1 MAGVYIHIPFCKK
14 ACHYCDFH
22 FTTNS
27 KYHDRMVDAICTEIS
42 LKKDVLQSINPTTI
56 YFGGGTPSILNKDQF
71 NKIFNAL
78 DRCID
83 FDLIE
88 ECTIEANP
96 DDIHL
101 ALLND
106 LKKTPITRFSLGI
119 QSFHDDELQLMN
131 RAHSSKEAINSI
143 HMIKEAGFNSFTL
156 DLIYGMPNSND
167 EKWLQNIRQAIQ
179 LEPDHLSAYCLTIE
193 KNTVL
198 DNWLQKGE
206 LDKIPDELGI
216 RQFKLL
222 IEELSDAGY
231 EHYEI
236 SNFAKKGKRAI
247 HNANY
252 WQGKDYIGIGPSA
265 HSYSH
270 QSKGRSW
277 NIAHNIK
284 YMESIEDGRVPE
296 EVESLSIIDQVNE
309 YIMIRLRTKEG
320 LIFDELNALF
330 GAQHLQAIKS
340 NINLIDKDLFVLT
353 AQSFSLNVEG
363 KLVSDQIIRDLFVEE

>member
-1 MAGVYIHIPFCKK
+1 
-14 ACHYCDFH
+14 
-22 FTTNS
+22 
-27 KYHDRMVDAICTEIS
+27 
-42 LKKDVLQSINPTTI
+42 
-56 YFGGGTPSILNKDQF
+56 
-71 NKIFNAL
+71 
-78 DRCID
+78 
-83 FDLIE
+83 
-88 ECTIEANP
+88 
-96 DDIHL
+96 
-101 ALLND
+101 
-106 LKKTPITRFSLGI
+106 
-119 QSFHDDELQLMN
+119 MN

-167 EKWLQNIRQAIQ
+167 EKWLKNIRQAIK

-198 DNWLQKGE
+198 DNWLKKGR
-206 LDKIPDELGI
+206 LDQIPDELGI